1 MKNTIPLTLALTFM
15 LFAQALHAQETK
27 TPPIPTLSGMKGN
40 YEMVD
45 GDVLKVYSME
55 DQGARFCAYVVKYKD
70 KEVIVSDVLHAAPE
84 KKEGDKVTFMV
95 QHMEMPKG
103 TEKINI
109 IQFIRIK

>member
-1 MKNTIPLTLALTFM
+1 MMLT
-15 LFAQALHAQETK
+15 QALHAQETK
-27 TPPIPTLSGMKGN
+27 TPATSALSGIKGN

-55 DQGARFCAYVVKYKD
+55 DQGAKFCAYVVKYKG
-70 KEVIVSDVLHAAPE
+70 KEVIVSDVLHTTPE

-95 QHMEMPKG
+95 QHMEMPRG

-109 IQFIRIK
+109 IQFIRVK